1 MAPAGH
7 ADTPFPGPHAR
18 CRKRSLC
25 GSTAC
30 QNQRMDR
37 TVTTAT
43 DARVERVCRHLQ
55 TCEEAPSLQALADLA
70 GCSPTRLH
78 RLFKE
83 ATGLTPKQYA
93 AALRAERLREGL
105 EQQER
110 ITDAFHDAGFGSSGR
125 FYENAP
131 RLLGMTPKRW
141 RAGGRGEII
150 HFAIAESTLGSVLVA
165 SSGTGVVAILLGD
178 DPETLL
184 QSLQQRFR
192 QAELIGADAS
202 YEQLVAQVVGV
213 VEAPGHGLSL
223 PLDIRGTAFQQR
235 VWQALQQIPRGQTA
249 SYADIAARIGAPR
262 SSRAVARACASN
274 PLAVAVPCHRVVRRD
289 GDLSGYAW
297 GVARK
302 RELLRREK
310 AASG

>member
-1 MAPAGH
+1 M
-7 ADTPFPGPHAR
+7 
-18 CRKRSLC
+18 
-25 GSTAC
+25 
-30 QNQRMDR
+30 
-37 TVTTAT
+37 
-43 DARVERVCRHLQ
+43 
-55 TCEEAPSLQALADLA
+55 
-70 GCSPTRLH
+70 
-78 RLFKE
+78 
-83 ATGLTPKQYA
+83 TPKQ
-93 AALRAERLREGL
+93 
-105 EQQER
+105 
-110 ITDAFHDAGFGSSGR
+110 
-125 FYENAP
+125 
-131 RLLGMTPKRW
+131 W
-141 RAGGRGEII
+141 RAGGRGEVI
-150 HFAIAESTLGSVLVA
+150 HFALAESSLGSVLVA
-165 SSGTGVVAILLGD
+165 SSATGVVAILLGD

-192 QAELIGADAS
+192 QAELVGADQG
-202 YEQLVAQVVGV
+202 YEQLVAQVVGL
-213 VEAPGHGLSL
+213 VEDPSRGATL

-310 AASG
+310 AANG

>member
-1 MAPAGH
+1 M
-7 ADTPFPGPHAR
+7 D
-18 CRKRSLC
+18 
-25 GSTAC
+25 STA
-30 QNQRMDR
+30 
-37 TVTTAT
+37 TTAL

-55 TCEEAPSLQALADLA
+55 ASHDEPSLQELAGIA

-93 AALRAERLREGL
+93 AALRADRLRTGL

-110 ITDAFHDAGFGSSGR
+110 ITDAFHDAGFSSSGR

-131 RLLGMTPKRW
+131 KLLGMTPKQW
-141 RAGGRGEII
+141 RAGGRGEVI
-150 HFAIAESTLGSVLVA
+150 HFALAESSLGSVLVA
-165 SSGTGVVAILLGD
+165 SSATGVVAILLGD
-178 DPETLL
+178 DPEALL

-192 QAELIGADAS
+192 QAELVGADS
-202 YEQLVAQVVGV
+202 GYEQLVAQVVGL
-213 VEAPGHGLSL
+213 VEDPSRGATL

-249 SYADIAARIGAPR
+249 SYAEIAARIGAPR

-310 AASG
+310 VANG

>member
-1 MAPAGH
+1 M
-7 ADTPFPGPHAR
+7 D
-18 CRKRSLC
+18 
-25 GSTAC
+25 STA
-30 QNQRMDR
+30 
-37 TVTTAT
+37 TTAL
-43 DARVERVCRHLQ
+43 DDRIERVCRHLQ
-55 TCEEAPSLQALADLA
+55 ASLDEPSLQQLADIA

-78 RLFKE
+78 RLFKQS
-83 ATGLTPKQYA
+83 TGLTPKQYA
-93 AALRAERLREGL
+93 AALRADRLRTGL

-131 RLLGMTPKRW
+131 KLLGMTPKQW
-141 RAGGRGEII
+141 RAGGRGEVI
-150 HFAIAESTLGSVLVA
+150 HFALAESSLGSVLVA

-192 QAELIGADAS
+192 QAELVGADQG
-202 YEQLVAQVVGV
+202 YEQLVAQVVGL
-213 VEAPGHGLSL
+213 VEDPSRGATL

-310 AASG
+310 ASTA